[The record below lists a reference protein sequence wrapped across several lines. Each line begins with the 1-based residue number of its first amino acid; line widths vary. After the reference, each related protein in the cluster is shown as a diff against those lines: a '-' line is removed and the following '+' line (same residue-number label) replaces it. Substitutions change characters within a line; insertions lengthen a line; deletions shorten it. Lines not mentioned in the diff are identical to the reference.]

1 VIQAKEK
8 SVSQEICSQDLSFL
22 TIKIFFK
29 QHHQQQQKTK
39 MKIDLEDDP
48 TVKTV
53 HATDNLKHGDE
64 DDKNK

>member
-1 VIQAKEK
+1 
-8 SVSQEICSQDLSFL
+8 
-22 TIKIFFK
+22 
-29 QHHQQQQKTK
+29 